1 MEQTQIWFHTYKGH
15 FQEWLIEISHR
26 SYVYGNNKKIQLRK
40 RTNLLKKIALIIEW
54 RGKTGIKVK
63 FVLNLSTK
71 NVDLVLI
78 VYFQNDYLIATYHAH
93 KLPHWNIKSNLITKI
108 HQFS

>member
-1 MEQTQIWFHTYKGH
+1 MAIIKKSNYENGQIY
-15 FQEWLIEISHR
+15 
-26 SYVYGNNKKIQLRK
+26 
-40 RTNLLKKIALIIEW
+40 LKKIALIIEW

-71 NVDLVLI
+71 NVDLVFVLI
-78 VYFQNDYLIATYHAH
+78 VYFQNDYLNATYHGH